1 MVTRPATD
9 PTEGERARSIRE
21 HPDLV
26 QPIFDP
32 TDPRAAGRP
41 RRRTP
46 RRPGVPVRD
55 LERPARER

>member
-32 TDPRAAGRP
+32 TDPRAQARP
-41 RRRTP
+41 RRPAP
-46 RRPGVPVRD
+46 RRTGVAAPDRQP
-55 LERPARER
+55 PARER